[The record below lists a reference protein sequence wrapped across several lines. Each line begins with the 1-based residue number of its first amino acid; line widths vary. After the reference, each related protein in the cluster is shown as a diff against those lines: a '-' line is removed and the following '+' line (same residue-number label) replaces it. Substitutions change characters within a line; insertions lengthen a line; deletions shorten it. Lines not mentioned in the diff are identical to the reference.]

1 MTTAYP
7 EPAFDAGAPPRAAE
21 RLAVVCLAAAIVAG
35 PVALGGT
42 LIWARLGLEAA
53 VAVAVSRWAASG
65 RRPLRLVLAP
75 LALAVIGGLQIVP
88 LPPWLLGLISP
99 LAAAAW
105 NDAAPA
111 DWGTVSLD
119 PGLSATGV
127 RRLLLGVG
135 AIAAVATGGTGTY
148 EFVTVGMVRHE
159 MPAWSIG
166 DGFGSYVISN
176 HFAGAL
182 SLTVPIAIGLWLI
195 GSRGRMPAAAR
206 YGVALGYA
214 AVVLVCCLAF
224 FGPWAG
230 VREIV
235 PEAARRPLQ
244 RLRSD
249 GRVVATRVAGQ
260 MFMEAPLLGTG
271 FDTFGEL
278 QPRYFGNVFHLH
290 YAHNDYLHL
299 LAETGIVGGAIAAG
313 VAGLLVARGRRFYRE
328 ATPPS
333 RCLDAGPWAALA
345 GLALHSAFDW
355 NLHVPANAL
364 LAEAAAGLALS
375 SVSLRGRSAV
385 SQASP
390 SLRRMAAGLL
400 TIACLGSLALLARD
414 AVSTAARRG
423 LATAIVAAR
432 TMPEVVVTDVQTQL
446 TNAIEAAAGA
456 SRWDP
461 GDARRTCALCRGVPE
476 LLPRKGPPR

>member
-53 VAVAVSRWAASG
+53 VAVAVSLWAASG

-206 YGVALGYA
+206 
-214 AVVLVCCLAF
+214 
-224 FGPWAG
+224 
-230 VREIV
+230 
-235 PEAARRPLQ
+235 RPLQ

-375 SVSLRGRSAV
+375 SVSLRGRSEV

-400 TIACLGSLALLARD
+400 TIGCLGSLALLARD

-461 GDARRTCALCRGVPE
+461 GDARRTCAVCRGVPE